1 MAHTRTMSFSID
13 ETIEPLIDKLCKKL
27 KFRNRSALVN
37 ALIADKAAKHKIKVK
52 K

>member
-1 MAHTRTMSFSID
+1 MAYTRTMSFSID
-13 ETIEPLIDKLCKKL
+13 ETVEPLIDKLCKKL

-37 ALIADKAAKHKIKVK
+37 ALIADKAIKHKVK